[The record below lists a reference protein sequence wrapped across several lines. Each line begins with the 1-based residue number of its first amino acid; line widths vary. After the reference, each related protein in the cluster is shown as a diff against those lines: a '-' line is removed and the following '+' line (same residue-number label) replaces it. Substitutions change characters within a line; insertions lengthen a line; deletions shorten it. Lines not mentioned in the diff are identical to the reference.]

1 MYGNCIFEYQHNGDI
16 AVFSDI
22 PYLYDHEGFK
32 KEIEKY
38 PEMQFNLGFDHELLK
53 RVNQIE
59 KFRNPLLEM
68 HRMLTI
74 ITSLITIT
82 KNRIDQKIND
92 IISNQTTDGLV
103 KPELAIHR
111 WGPII
116 HDMDILEEDDE
127 TSNFAESKF
136 STFTHV
142 NKEDCP
148 AYYDESKKKYTEPV
162 FNEGKVYYPCD
173 VGGCLSL
180 CKCPSCTNPKK
191 ILACPNHAPDHPKLF
206 NKDRDIMITRRILFT
221 VDAKNPIF
229 SRPFHHPERC
239 PPPLKLSNIQQHC
252 EICKQNVKDHSE
264 HHFTLH
270 TENCEIC
277 EHIDFISHNSYA
289 LICHVCLKKFNRKD
303 KLNDHVRKHNSSDPI
318 SCHICKSEFS
328 NRFNLKRHLSEF
340 HKEGIEVFR
349 CKSCDKYFSNQRN
362 LNRHLK
368 DQHEDEQQFKCSL
381 CEKTFR
387 IKNTLNRHVR
397 ITHNVNEK
405 KAVIPGTSDR
415 NKNLHDCS
423 LCESIFTQKSDLKRH
438 MQTVHTSSNIE
449 NKYECT
455 ICKQKFN

>member
-74 ITSLITIT
+74 ITSLITIR
-82 KNRIDQKIND
+82 KNRIDQKINY

-191 ILACPNHAPDHPKLF
+191 ILACPNHA
-206 NKDRDIMITRRILFT
+206 
-221 VDAKNPIF
+221 
-229 SRPFHHPERC
+229 
-239 PPPLKLSNIQQHC
+239 
-252 EICKQNVKDHSE
+252 
-264 HHFTLH
+264 
-270 TENCEIC
+270 
-277 EHIDFISHNSYA
+277 
-289 LICHVCLKKFNRKD
+289 
-303 KLNDHVRKHNSSDPI
+303 
-318 SCHICKSEFS
+318 
-328 NRFNLKRHLSEF
+328 
-340 HKEGIEVFR
+340 
-349 CKSCDKYFSNQRN
+349 
-362 LNRHLK
+362 
-368 DQHEDEQQFKCSL
+368 
-381 CEKTFR
+381 
-387 IKNTLNRHVR
+387 
-397 ITHNVNEK
+397 
-405 KAVIPGTSDR
+405 
-415 NKNLHDCS
+415 
-423 LCESIFTQKSDLKRH
+423 
-438 MQTVHTSSNIE
+438 
-449 NKYECT
+449 
-455 ICKQKFN
+455 